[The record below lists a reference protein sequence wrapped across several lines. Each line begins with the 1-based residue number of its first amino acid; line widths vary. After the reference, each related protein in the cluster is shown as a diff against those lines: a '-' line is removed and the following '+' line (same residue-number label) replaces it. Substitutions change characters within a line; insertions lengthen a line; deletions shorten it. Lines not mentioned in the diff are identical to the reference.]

1 MSTATRQRK
10 PPPPSSAYTSTATR
24 QRKPSRP
31 RSRRRHMGMWVI
43 ATVVGLALAGSAWLA
58 ASHLTGET
66 LSSAAKDHGAHSG
79 QAGAEPLT
87 GSAAAGS
94 TRLHATV
101 NAGLVSAR
109 LTPATGTAAVPLS
122 ASLTVHTTSGCVTV
136 QVLSVGV
143 RSANNTNLDFP
154 GAEYGKRICTG
165 QVTHVTGTE
174 TFPAGTYTMFG
185 YYKLGGVYHNFTR
198 QTLVISSPSPSP
210 SPSPSSSPSRPPPA
224 ASAPT
229 WNPGG
234 TYTPTLDDE
243 FNGSAINAALWETC
257 FNCHP
262 GVTGLSAPVNSL
274 EQACYASANV
284 SEPGDGFLHMDLARR
299 PSTCGGSQPY
309 TGSELDSKWAFSR
322 AGGSF
327 EARIF
332 VPPASGQAAAWPAW
346 WITNTTTG
354 DEIDIVEGLA
364 GRTAAHTH
372 WYVGGQLQ
380 SHGCTSAAP
389 AVGWHDFGVSVNTS
403 AGTATF
409 YYDGTQLCQ
418 LPYGGSSPLHLSFDN
433 SIGAASVQP
442 PSFPDGMLVD
452 WVRAWSQP

>member
-1 MSTATRQRK
+1 M
-10 PPPPSSAYTSTATR
+10 
-24 QRKPSRP
+24 
-31 RSRRRHMGMWVI
+31 
-43 ATVVGLALAGSAWLA
+43 VGLALAVSAWLT
-58 ASHLTGET
+58 ASHFTGVAP
-66 LSSAAKDHGAHSG
+66 SSAAAGNVDGLRSHTAATGHGGHLG
-79 QAGAEPLT
+79 QQ
-87 GSAAAGS
+87 AAAGS
-94 TRLHATV
+94 TPLRAAV
-101 NAGLVSAR
+101 NGGIAPGK
-109 LTPATGTAAVPLS
+109 LTPATGTAGVPLS
-122 ASLTVHTTSGCVTV
+122 ATLTVHATSGCVTV

-143 RSANNTNLDFP
+143 RDANNTNLDFP
-154 GAEYGKRICTG
+154 GAAYGKRICTG

-174 TFPAGTYTMFG
+174 TFAAGRYTMFG
-185 YYKLGGVYHNFTR
+185 YYKLNGVFHNFTR

-210 SPSPSSSPSRPPPA
+210 SSSPSSSPPPSPPPS

-234 TYTPTLDDE
+234 TYTPILDDE
-243 FNGSAINAALWETC
+243 FNGSAIRAALWETC
-257 FNCHP
+257 FNCRP
-262 GVTGLSAPVNSL
+262 GVTGVSAPVNSL
-274 EQACYASANV
+274 EQACYSSANV
-284 SEPGDGFLHMDLARR
+284 SEPGDGYLHMDLASR
-299 PSTCGGSQPY
+299 PSTCGNSQPY
-309 TGSELDSKWAFSR
+309 TGSELDSKWAFSS

-354 DEIDIVEGLA
+354 DEIDIVEGLS

-389 AVGWHDFGVSVNTS
+389 DVGWHDFGVSVDTG

-418 LPYGGSSPLHLSFDN
+418 LPYGGTSPLHLAFDN
-433 SIGAASVQP
+433 SIGAASVRP
-442 PSFPDGMLVD
+442 ASFPDGMLVD

>member
-1 MSTATRQRK
+1 
-10 PPPPSSAYTSTATR
+10 
-24 QRKPSRP
+24 
-31 RSRRRHMGMWVI
+31 MWVAAI
-43 ATVVGLALAGSAWLA
+43 VVGSALAGSAWLA

-66 LSSAAKDHGAHSG
+66 PSSAAMDNGLRPHTAATDHGTHLG
-79 QAGAEPLT
+79 QQAGAGPLT

-94 TRLHATV
+94 TPLRATV
-101 NAGLVSAR
+101 NEGIASAK

-122 ASLTVHTTSGCVTV
+122 ATLTVHTTSGCVRV

-143 RSANNTNLDFP
+143 RDANNTNLDFP
-154 GAEYGKRICTG
+154 GAGYGKRICTG
-165 QVTHVTGTE
+165 GVTHVTGTE
-174 TFPAGTYTMFG
+174 TFAAGTYTMFG
-185 YYKLGGVYHNFTR
+185 YYKLNGVFHNFTS

-210 SPSPSSSPSRPPPA
+210 SPPSPSPSPPSPSPSPPSPSPSPPSPSPPSQPA
-224 ASAPT
+224 RAPT

-234 TYTPTLDDE
+234 THTPTLDDE
-243 FNGSAINAALWETC
+243 FNGSAIRAGLWETC
-257 FNCHP
+257 FNC
-262 GVTGLSAPVNSL
+262 GLAGGGSAPVNSL
-274 EQACYASANV
+274 EQDCYASANV
-284 SEPGDGFLHMDLARR
+284 SEPGDGYLHMDLARR
-299 PSTCGGSQPY
+299 PSTCGSGQPY
-309 TGSELDSKWAFSR
+309 TGAELDSKWAFSQ

-332 VPPASGQAAAWPAW
+332 VPSAGGQAAAWPAW

-372 WYVGGQLQ
+372 WYAGGQLQ
-380 SHGCTSAAP
+380 SHGCTSASP
-389 AVGWHDFGVSVNTS
+389 TVGWHDFGVSVDTS

-409 YYDGTQLCQ
+409 YYDGTPLCR
-418 LPYGGSSPLHLSFDN
+418 LPYGGTSPLHLAFDN